1 MKKTFLKFSVI
12 ALLGI
17 TASAQVVNLDNG
29 WNNIGI
35 INDTPLSDFNNT
47 HIKYVWQYTH
57 GQWKVYSPDNEL
69 MQKIR
74 ENIQNGCATYG
85 VMSSILNQG
94 SAVWIYTDENLQIRI
109 GEANVYTSVSGVVK
123 DAVTHALIPN
133 FVVTLDNSRT
143 YNETNGTLSLN
154 NVSLGQHLISI
165 HADGYKDTNVSIDL
179 ENSTEIKKIKAMI
192 NSMTP
197 KERKEPSI
205 LLKSNSRK
213 RRIAKGAG
221 LSIQETNKILKQF
234 QNAAKLAK
242 KFANKKSLPNI
253 NEIMKQ
259 MGNMKFPH

>member
-1 MKKTFLKFSVI
+1 LKGERNEKTFLKFSVI

-17 TASAQVVNLDNG
+17 AASAQVVNLDNG

-133 FVVTLDNSRT
+133 FVVTLDNYRT

-165 HADGYKDTNVSIDL
+165 HADGYKGNCPQMSRPVY
-179 ENSTEIKKIKAMI
+179 IKI
-192 NSMTP
+192 
-197 KERKEPSI
+197 
-205 LLKSNSRK
+205 
-213 RRIAKGAG
+213 
-221 LSIQETNKILKQF
+221 
-234 QNAAKLAK
+234 
-242 KFANKKSLPNI
+242 
-253 NEIMKQ
+253 
-259 MGNMKFPH
+259 